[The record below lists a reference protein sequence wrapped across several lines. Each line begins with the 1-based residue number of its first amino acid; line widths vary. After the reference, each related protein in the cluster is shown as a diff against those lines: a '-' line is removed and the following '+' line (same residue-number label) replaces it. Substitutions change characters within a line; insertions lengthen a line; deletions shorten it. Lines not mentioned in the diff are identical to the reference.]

1 MAYGSTYIIII
12 FNLVPSNYNTES
24 SLHIVNLWLHAFDGL
39 HFCGI
44 PGSCRCPHRLVVTP
58 GYRSSLRAAV
68 GLPLA
73 ARKAGIPSKAW
84 HISSFQFFFC
94 ALAHQMMP
102 SLTNIA
108 VRILMVSSFL
118 PRGVDFI
125 QNKLPSKPI
134 SIKSPRISHSI
145 FISDSIK

>member
-68 GLPLA
+68 GMHVACSAHQYPLVLKRGLYETVPHQPLEGSKSCTLLRRRQRDPSRLP
-73 ARKAGIPSKAW
+73 G
-84 HISSFQFFFC
+84 ISSHLFY
-94 ALAHQMMP
+94 
-102 SLTNIA
+102 SRN
-108 VRILMVSSFL
+108 S
-118 PRGVDFI
+118 
-125 QNKLPSKPI
+125 
-134 SIKSPRISHSI
+134 
-145 FISDSIK
+145 